1 MTTHR
6 STKPANR
13 LDLRTDYPSRS
24 DEWYKAAAV
33 LVAHPEWPHERV
45 QKTAHTS
52 LHTETMRVM
61 RIVCAVPTF
70 CAYCGGNVPP
80 GRRKLGRGRFH
91 WKYCSDACAKKG
103 KRKRR
108 SERHQGTLSKVSAK
122 ELELLRKD
130 PQRQMG
136 KEFVVCLECGGK
148 LKILTTRRGGHLQFH
163 LTTPEQYKEKWP
175 GAPLVS
181 TAFREAVSY
190 PWMGDK
196 KRRKT
201 YSERRKRFW
210 ADVAVL
216 RTQVEVGK
224 AAAATLK
231 KIEEG
236 GSAISIGDG
245 RMIVKKLGPTAHIK
259 RAEAVC
265 RLFDQGIKWLTI
277 KEQVEAEFQIYTT
290 IGALQ
295 ELRRRHIARQ
305 KKPTN

>member
-1 MTTHR
+1 
-6 STKPANR
+6 
-13 LDLRTDYPSRS
+13 
-24 DEWYKAAAV
+24 
-33 LVAHPEWPHERV
+33 
-45 QKTAHTS
+45 
-52 LHTETMRVM
+52 
-61 RIVCAVPTF
+61 
-70 CAYCGGNVPP
+70 
-80 GRRKLGRGRFH
+80 
-91 WKYCSDACAKKG
+91 
-103 KRKRR
+103 
-108 SERHQGTLSKVSAK
+108 
-122 ELELLRKD
+122 
-130 PQRQMG
+130 
-136 KEFVVCLECGGK
+136 
-148 LKILTTRRGGHLQFH
+148 
-163 LTTPEQYKEKWP
+163 
-175 GAPLVS
+175 
-181 TAFREAVSY
+181 
-190 PWMGDK
+190 MGDK